1 LTKRVELEYSKG
13 VNYILFM
20 SKTVFVGM
28 SGGVDSSVSA
38 YLLQQQ
44 GYKVI
49 GVFMKNWSG
58 KLKTSRGFFDF
69 PCSSQADYE
78 DARQVAG
85 HLDIPLYTFDFEEE
99 YRNRVI
105 EYFITEIKRG
115 RTPNPDIMCNKE
127 IKFKVFLD
135 KCFSLGADYIATGHY
150 ARVSKTVD
158 GIFHLLKGIDNT
170 KDQSYFL
177 ATLGQYELSHTLFPV
192 GDIPKTQ
199 VREIAEQIQLP
210 NAKKPDSQGICFVGE
225 IDVNAFIEAF
235 VGENRGDI
243 ISTEGEVLGQHRGLY
258 FYTIGQRKGLGIG
271 GGIPYFVKAKD
282 LEHNQLI
289 VAKGLDPLDLY
300 QSEVRISE
308 LSWTSQC
315 PNLQQ
320 QFRAKIRYRSQD
332 VECLV
337 KPTADNNMLA
347 VEFTE
352 PQRAITQGQ
361 FLVLYQ
367 GDELIGSGVMG

>member
-1 LTKRVELEYSKG
+1 
-13 VNYILFM
+13 M
-20 SKTVFVGM
+20 SKTVFLGM

-44 GYKVI
+44 GYKVV

-58 KLKTSRGFFDF
+58 KLETSRGVFDF

-99 YRNRVI
+99 YRQRVI
-105 EYFITEIKRG
+105 EYFITEIKKG

-135 KCFSLGADYIATGHY
+135 KCLSLGADYIATGHY
-150 ARVSKTVD
+150 ARISQTQD
-158 GIFHLLKGIDNT
+158 GVYHLLKGIDET

-192 GDIPKTQ
+192 GEMPKTE
-199 VREIAEQIQLP
+199 VRKIAEQIQLP

-243 ISTEGEVLGQHRGLY
+243 IDTEGKILGQHRGLY

-282 LEHNQLI
+282 LEKNQLI
-289 VAKGLDPLDLY
+289 VSKGVDPLDLY
-300 QSEVRISE
+300 QSEVMISE
-308 LSWTSQC
+308 LSWTNQA
-315 PNLQQ
+315 PDFPQNL
-320 QFRAKIRYRSQD
+320 RSKIRYRSQD
-332 VECLV
+332 VECVASFVNSHTLKV
-337 KPTADNNMLA
+337 K
-347 VEFTE
+347 FRE

-367 GDELIGSGVMG
+367 GDELIGSGVMNS

>member
-1 LTKRVELEYSKG
+1 
-13 VNYILFM
+13 M
-20 SKTVFVGM
+20 SKTVFLGM

-44 GYKVI
+44 GYNVV

-58 KLKTSRGFFDF
+58 KLETSRGVFDF

-85 HLDIPLYTFDFEEE
+85 HLDIPLYTFDFETE
-99 YRNRVI
+99 YRQRVI
-105 EYFITEIKRG
+105 EYFITEIKKG

-135 KCFSLGADYIATGHY
+135 KCLSLGADYIATGHY
-150 ARVSKTVD
+150 ARISQTDD

-199 VREIAEQIQLP
+199 VREIAKQIQLP

-235 VGENRGDI
+235 VGESIGEIINTKGDI
-243 ISTEGEVLGQHRGLY
+243 IGHHRGLY

-282 LEHNQLI
+282 LEKNQLI
-289 VAKGLDPLDLY
+289 VSKGMDPLDLY
-300 QSEVRISE
+300 QSEVLISE
-308 LSWTSQC
+308 LSWTNQA
-315 PNLQQ
+315 PDLPQNL
-320 QFRAKIRYRSQD
+320 RAKIRYRSQD
-332 VECLV
+332 VECTV
-337 KPTADNNMLA
+337 HRIDNNNLK

-352 PQRAITQGQ
+352 PQRAVTQGQ

-367 GDELIGSGVMG
+367 GDELIGSGVMV

>member
-1 LTKRVELEYSKG
+1 
-13 VNYILFM
+13 M
-20 SKTVFVGM
+20 SKNVFLGM

-38 YLLQQQ
+38 YLLKKQ
-44 GYKVI
+44 GYNVI

-58 KLKTSRGFFDF
+58 KLETSRGLFDF

-78 DARQVAG
+78 DTRQVSG

-99 YRNRVI
+99 YRKRVI
-105 EYFITEIKRG
+105 EYFIAEIKLG

-135 KCFSLGADYIATGHY
+135 KCLSLGADYIATGHY
-150 ARVSKTVD
+150 ARINQTDD
-158 GIFHLLKGIDNT
+158 GVYHLLKGIDNT

-177 ATLGQYELSHTLFPV
+177 ATLGQYELSKTLFPV

-199 VREIAEQIQLP
+199 VRKIAEEIKLP

-235 VGENRGDI
+235 VGDNPGEI
-243 ISTEGEVLGQHRGLY
+243 INTDGEVIGHHRGLY

-271 GGIPYFVKAKD
+271 GGIPYFVKSKD
-282 LEHNQLI
+282 LDKNQLI
-289 VAKGLDPLDLY
+289 VSKGVDPLDLY
-300 QSEVRISE
+300 QSEVIISE
-308 LSWTSQC
+308 FSWTNEMPTFPQT
-315 PNLQQ
+315 L
-320 QFRAKIRYRSQD
+320 RAKIRYRSQD
-332 VECLV
+332 VDCV
-337 KPTADNNMLA
+337 VNKIDNEKLK
-347 VEFTE
+347 VHFPE

-367 GDELIGSGVMG
+367 GEELIGSGVMGA

>member
-1 LTKRVELEYSKG
+1 
-13 VNYILFM
+13 M
-20 SKTVFVGM
+20 SKTVFLGM

-44 GYKVI
+44 GYKVV

-58 KLKTSRGFFDF
+58 KLETSRGVFDF

-85 HLDIPLYTFDFEEE
+85 NLGIPLYTFDFETE
-99 YRNRVI
+99 YRQRVI
-105 EYFITEIKRG
+105 EYFITEIKKG

-135 KCFSLGADYIATGHY
+135 KCLSLGADYIATGHY
-150 ARVSKTVD
+150 ARINQTDD
-158 GIFHLLKGIDNT
+158 GVFHLLKGVDNT

-192 GDIPKTQ
+192 GDIPKSE
-199 VREIAEQIQLP
+199 VRRIAAGIKLP

-235 VGENRGDI
+235 VGENIGEIINTKGDI
-243 ISTEGEVLGQHRGLY
+243 IGQHRGLY

-282 LEHNQLI
+282 LEQNQLI
-289 VAKGLDPLDLY
+289 VSKGMDPLDLY
-300 QSEVRISE
+300 QSEVLISE
-308 LSWTSQC
+308 LSWTNQC
-315 PNLQQ
+315 PNLPQKL
-320 QFRAKIRYRSQD
+320 RAKIRYRSQD
-332 VECLV
+332 VDCVV
-337 KPTADNNMLA
+337 KRTEDENTLA

-367 GDELIGSGVMG
+367 GDELVGSGVMG